1 MKRGFTL
8 AEVLV
13 TLGIIGVIAALTM
26 PILVSNSK
34 KQGMASKLAV
44 TTNSIENSMME
55 ILGNESEN
63 DLTSAGF
70 ASNTSMLGNYLKTI
84 GSAPDS
90 HSLSADASWIT
101 QNGAYIYYK
110 SNDTTDYVGDIYI
123 DVNGDDKPNTAG
135 IDYFGFGLREN
146 GTLVPMG
153 SDDYKSNETCSS
165 GIGLGCTATIVKN
178 GYKASSS
185 KTTNTT
191 SKSENSDT

>member
-8 AEVLV
+8 AEVLI
-13 TLGIIGVIAALTM
+13 TLGIIGVVAALTM
-26 PILVSNSK
+26 PTLVSNGK

-44 TTNSIENSMME
+44 TTNAIENAMME
-55 ILGNESEN
+55 ILSNESEN

-70 ASNTSMLGNYLKTI
+70 ASNTSMLSNYLKTI

-90 HSLSADASWIT
+90 HSLSPKASWVT
-101 QNGAYIYYK
+101 QNGAYIYYTN
-110 SNDTTDYVGDIYI
+110 SNTNGYVGDIYI

-153 SDDYKSNETCSS
+153 SDDYKSSETCSS
-165 GIGLGCTATIVKN
+165 GQGLGCTATIVKN
-178 GYKASSS
+178 GYKV
-185 KTTNTT
+185 
-191 SKSENSDT
+191 